1 MFSRLGCEQT
11 KVTSARV
18 SCARTLMST
27 IRKVLKIHQPVVAL
41 VVVLLK
47 PTMSE
52 NQSSTIR
59 NRENDARPSHMPAN
73 GLSFFMVENIPCPI

>member
-1 MFSRLGCEQT
+1 
-11 KVTSARV
+11 
-18 SCARTLMST
+18 MST

-73 GLSFFMVENIPCPI
+73 GLSFFMVENIPCPM